1 MYIRIY
7 LYMYIYVYIYTYM
20 NGCYRSRVIRA
31 EIVIE
36 KVTSLIL
43 LVECIPRK
51 RGCTLQRLAFCKL
64 PSVHEKHPHART
76 HWLRFSHFLSVCL
89 SFCLHEKPQ
98 KNQDE
103 NTIFILQLFIQVPIH
118 VRVTVQDQDQVPPC
132 IHVQVTIKIKCL
144 YMFKVTGV
152 FRQYLSRATGGVP
165 SRGSTF

>member
-1 MYIRIY
+1 
-7 LYMYIYVYIYTYM
+7 M

-103 NTIFILQLFIQVPIH
+103 NTIFILQLTSFYSSAYSCSSDCSRSRSSASMYSCSSDYQDQVPIH
-118 VRVTVQDQDQVPPC
+118 VQGHRGVQTIFVESHWWSPVKRFHILMHSLHSPRLKYTV
-132 IHVQVTIKIKCL
+132 
-144 YMFKVTGV
+144 
-152 FRQYLSRATGGVP
+152 
-165 SRGSTF
+165 